1 MKGKVILFI
10 VEGPSDQDALIPWIA
25 EELRKLRI
33 RATVKVV
40 YGDILTEYIVQYSRN
55 FSVTPS
61 NVKGEVKKLIDNY
74 LKTSTVKSDQIKMRD
89 IEKIY
94 YVRDTDNCFIEI
106 GDTPTNKKNCLLKM
120 FNFHSIELS
129 SEKKIKFEVI
139 FFAKNLEDV
148 MYSNENATNEEK
160 EKLSIEFGIESLK
173 NREKFI
179 STFKNSN
186 LKTWNTY
193 NESYSGIKTYVG
205 RACNMNNLIDEIENK
220 FQ

>member
-94 YVRDTDNCFIEI
+94 YVTDTDNCFIEI

-179 STFKNSN
+179 STFKNSD
-186 LKTWNTY
+186 LKTWDTY
-193 NESYSGIKTYVG
+193 EESYSGIKIYVG